1 MKYLI
6 YFYNCLIYLI
16 TGNSMAA
23 RENKV
28 ERYLDS
34 EIMKLGGITRKWVS
48 PGVNGVPDRIVIV
61 NGLVWFV
68 EVKTIDGRLSP
79 WQKREIDRLRDH
91 GVSALVV
98 YGVEGVDEFIKEVR
112 ETLR

>member
-1 MKYLI
+1 MKFLLDLWHWFLLTI
-6 YFYNCLIYLI
+6 MRSNM
-16 TGNSMAA
+16 GV
-23 RENKV
+23 RENRV

-68 EVKTIDGRLSP
+68 EVKTVDGVMSS
-79 WQKREIDRLRDH
+79 WQVREIKRLNDH
-91 GVSALVV
+91 GAQATSV
-98 YGVEGVDEFIKEVR
+98 YGGVGVDEFIKVVR
-112 ETLR
+112 DAI

>member
-1 MKYLI
+1 M
-6 YFYNCLIYLI
+6 
-16 TGNSMAA
+16 GV

-61 NGLVWFV
+61 NGNVWFV
-68 EVKTIDGRLSP
+68 EVKTSDGQLSS
-79 WQKREIDRLRDH
+79 WQEREIERLKDH
-91 GVSALVV
+91 GVDARVV
-98 YGVEGVDEFIKEVR
+98 YGQEGVDEFIEMVR
-112 ETLR
+112 DAC